1 MKRGSYDDC
10 DQFYA
15 SSYYRDLLY
24 IFSIVGWV
32 GCPLHEGLVE
42 LPFEDLSGSLGVWE
56 ALVFLVLYSLLAMGP
71 SLTNASPTKLPLRID
86 QG

>member
-1 MKRGSYDDC
+1 MIVTN
-10 DQFYA
+10 FTPVLIIEI
-15 SSYYRDLLY
+15 YYIYLVLLG
-24 IFSIVGWV
+24 GWDACGV
-32 GCPLHEGLVE
+32 TLM
-42 LPFEDLSGSLGVWE
+42 LPFEDLSGSLGAWE

>member
-42 LPFEDLSGSLGVWE
+42 LP
-56 ALVFLVLYSLLAMGP
+56 
-71 SLTNASPTKLPLRID
+71 
-86 QG
+86 